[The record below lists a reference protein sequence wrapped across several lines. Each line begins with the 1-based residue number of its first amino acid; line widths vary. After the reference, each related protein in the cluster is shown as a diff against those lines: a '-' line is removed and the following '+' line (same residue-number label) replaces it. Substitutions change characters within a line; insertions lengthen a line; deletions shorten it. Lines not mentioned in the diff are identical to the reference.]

1 MIKPLRKRHR
11 IIWLVLFVVVSVLFI
26 ESYKSPGL
34 YTEENDKSMI
44 DSLSFIE
51 SVSAAGANYDATVGT
66 LQSGEKV
73 LQLNLKVLFRSPV
86 PGVYLVPENS
96 NDVAE
101 YRLLGEVNR
110 IGNYQFKFDA
120 GDRPYQ
126 LMVYDP
132 VKKTKLETLNFQ

>member
-1 MIKPLRKRHR
+1 MIRPLRKRHR

-34 YTEENDKSMI
+34 YTEEIDKSMI

-86 PGVYLVPENS
+86 PGVYLAPENS